1 MATRRRQSHLALG
14 GGRYQDCM
22 QLDSGDEPAEPEAK
36 KRRSLVR
43 GRRAPSHQS
52 REAAALMASPAG
64 SDAHECSF
72 TSDLGA
78 ITHDDDEGFV
88 FQGEPA
94 AQPAAPCAQPA
105 AQPAAG
111 KAPAP
116 GAGERNPVEFVNSF
130 RAQIER
136 SMQLIEQ
143 EVRGPPAPAVA
154 RAAVFSRGG
163 RQ

>member
-72 TSDLGA
+72 TSDH
-78 ITHDDDEGFV
+78 HDDDEGFV
-88 FQGEPA
+88 FQGE
-94 AQPAAPCAQPA
+94 PAAPCAQPA

-143 EVRGPPAPAVA
+143 EVRGLPAPAVA